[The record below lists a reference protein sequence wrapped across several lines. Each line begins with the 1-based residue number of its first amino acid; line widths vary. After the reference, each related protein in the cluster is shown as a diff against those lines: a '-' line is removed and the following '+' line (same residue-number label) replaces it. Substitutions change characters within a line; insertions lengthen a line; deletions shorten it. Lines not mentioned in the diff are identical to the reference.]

1 MKKLMYLAITF
12 FTFIFSFIA
21 PMKNNFNININ
32 NNKIV
37 EKLEPK
43 RAFLNAP
50 EKETTLPG
58 FNKEFKIFFNISN
71 LEDLNNFYNT
81 LDFNNSENIYFIGTV
96 EEESQSIQFYYIWTN
111 PVNYKFTVTAVY
123 FQNTSSINP
132 VTLFEFSK
140 INDTFNYSSVVGGNN
155 GELTTDTLVNEIFTG
170 INETISSLKFLS
182 LKEIQPYGS
191 TGLLKVNKAF
201 NSDYI
206 YGYDLRN
213 ISIFSGLIDAI
224 SSIATGLLSLLISL
238 FSSVVDIFWNV
249 SNNTPTFLGVV
260 ILFVVA
266 VPITYWV
273 INFVIGLIRRIRL
286 TRGK

>member
-21 PMKNNFNININ
+21 PIKNNFNININ
-32 NNKIV
+32 NNKMV
-37 EKLEPK
+37 EKLDLK
-43 RAFLNAP
+43 RAFENAP
-50 EKETTLPG
+50 EKETSLPG
-58 FNKEFKIFFNISN
+58 FNKEFKIYFNISN

-81 LDFNNSENIYFIGTV
+81 LDFIDNQYTYFIGTSIG
-96 EEESQSIQFYYIWTN
+96 EDSQVIQFYYIWTN
-111 PVNYKFTVTAVY
+111 PINYKFTVSAAY
-123 FQNTSSINP
+123 IQDNGIFP

-140 INDTFNYSSVVGGNN
+140 INDTFNYSSAAGGNN
-155 GELTTDTLVNEIFTG
+155 GEITTDTVVNEIFTG
-170 INETISSLKFLS
+170 INETISSLNFLS

-191 TGLLKVNKAF
+191 VGILKVDKAF
-201 NSDYI
+201 NNDYI

-213 ISIFSGLIDAI
+213 ISIFSGLIDTI

-238 FSSVVDIFWNV
+238 FSSVVGIFWNATD
-249 SNNTPTFLGVV
+249 NTPTFLGVV

-273 INFVIGLIRRIRL
+273 INFVIGLIRKIRL

>member
-12 FTFIFSFIA
+12 FTFIFSFVA
-21 PMKNNFNININ
+21 PIKNNFKININ

-43 RAFLNAP
+43 RAFENAP
-50 EKETTLPG
+50 KKETSLPG
-58 FNKEFKIFFNISN
+58 FNKEFKIFFNISS
-71 LEDLNNFYNT
+71 LQDLNNFYNT
-81 LDFNNSENIYFIGTV
+81 LDFSNEENIYFIGTDS
-96 EEESQSIQFYYIWTN
+96 EENQSIQFYYIWTN
-111 PVNYKFTVTAVY
+111 QVNYKFTVTAVY
-123 FQNTSSINP
+123 FQDSNSINP

-140 INDTFNYSSVVGGNN
+140 INDTFNYSSAVGGNN
-155 GELTTDTLVNEIFTG
+155 GELTTDTVVNEIFTG

-182 LKEIQPYGS
+182 LKEIQPHGIP
-191 TGLLKVNKAF
+191 GVLKVNKAI
-201 NSDYI
+201 NSDYV

-213 ISIFSGLIDAI
+213 ITIFGGLIDTI

-238 FSSVVDIFWNV
+238 FSSVVAIFWNV

-260 ILFVVA
+260 TLFIVA

-273 INFVIGLIRRIRL
+273 INFVIGLIKKIRL